1 MAVDFSRDKGTMK
14 GVENQ
19 ETRTVQVDANGCLR
33 KPGCVRLWWIAS
45 RPYSLTAST
54 MPVIFGTA
62 MAVTIGGAEMHW
74 FRFAAA
80 FVGMVALHVGA
91 NLLNDGIDFKRGFD
105 RRVNPV
111 SGGVVRGWITPRQA
125 FAVAGALFLLGSALG
140 VVLVAVAGLPILW
153 IGLAGVA
160 IGVMYSAGPFALK
173 YHAVGDLAVFLD
185 FGVLGAMGAW
195 AAQTGELSWLP
206 ALWTLPMSLLVIG
219 ILHGNNWRDI
229 DFDTAGGART
239 MASLLGDRLSVAYYG
254 FLVFSPYA
262 VVLAII
268 AASRLGMGPEM
279 PLTFFV
285 TFLTLPLAVRL
296 MRRGLARHT
305 STDSSLFRSLDGATG
320 KLNLA
325 FGLLSTAAL
334 LLAAVLR

>member
-1 MAVDFSRDKGTMK
+1 MCQGHDKNT
-14 GVENQ
+14 
-19 ETRTVQVDANGCLR
+19 ETQDTRSVAADPNCDAQ

-62 MAVTIGGAEMHW
+62 MAVIIGGAEMHW

-80 FVGMVALHVGA
+80 FAGMVALHVGA

-111 SGGVVRGWITPRQA
+111 SGAVVRGWITPRRA
-125 FAVAGALFLLGSALG
+125 FAVAGALFAVGSALG
-140 VVLVAVAGLPILW
+140 AVLVAVAGLPVLW
-153 IGLAGVA
+153 IGLVGVV
-160 IGVMYSAGPFALK
+160 IGFLYSAGPFALK

-185 FGVLGAMGAW
+185 FGILGAMGAW
-195 AAQTGELSWLP
+195 AVQTGQLSWIP
-206 ALWTLPMSLLVIG
+206 ALWAIPMSLLVIG
-219 ILHGNNWRDI
+219 ILHANNWRDI
-229 DFDTAGGART
+229 DFDTAGGAKT

-254 FLVFSPYA
+254 LLVYSPYV

-268 AASRLGMGPEM
+268 VLSRLGVGPKM
-279 PLTFFV
+279 PLTFFI

-296 MRRGLARHT
+296 MRCALGRNTNA
-305 STDSSLFRSLDGATG
+305 DPAPFRSLDGATG
-320 KLNLA
+320 QLNLA

-334 LLAAVLR
+334 VLAAVLR